1 MIGQL
6 TEYRTLVTQEFID
19 TTQKRVDRLK
29 TREEKWDASK
39 RELVSED

>member
-29 TREEKWDASK
+29 GKGSSNEK
-39 RELVSED
+39 RY